1 MEPNTKLVVITLV
14 LALTFTA
21 ASGQPGLCGM
31 YLNGLNA
38 CKRYVETTNPSL
50 IATDLKSPCCAALSK
65 ANLQCLCTQKTK
77 IPFSVGSTLT
87 SLLNSRTSVVYLRK
101 LAKRG
106 FLLEGCALIFFMS
119 PLFLCWFLL
128 LFCVDMMLLP

>member
-14 LALTFTA
+14 LALTLTA
-21 ASGQPGLCGM
+21 ASGQPCLCGM
-31 YLNGLNA
+31 WRL
-38 CKRYVETTNPSL
+38 RTHRSSRL
-50 IATDLKSPCCAALSK
+50 ISRALAVLPCLRRTYSVSARRK
-65 ANLQCLCTQKTK
+65 P

-106 FLLEGCALIFFMS
+106 FLLEGCALRFD
-119 PLFLCWFLL
+119 FLHESIVLVLVSVTVLC
-128 LFCVDMMLLP
+128 